1 MAAIEKL
8 PDLRAG
14 GDGGFQDAYYC
25 ALCEMWM
32 GKEQVEDHLTGKK
45 HRNSTGGEKKKVI
58 ETASEPASS
67 SEIAMRAGQGGSVRV
82 ALISMAGEEVGAINV
97 APHSD
102 WRDIAVEVRLQT
114 CDLQA
119 VPPADRADVRAA
131 TGASMAAEGV
141 QVIRRP
147 DID

>member
-1 MAAIEKL
+1 MLGHFKRLEL
-8 PDLRAG
+8 
-14 GDGGFQDAYYC
+14 
-25 ALCEMWM
+25 
-32 GKEQVEDHLTGKK
+32 
-45 HRNSTGGEKKKVI
+45 
-58 ETASEPASS
+58 
-67 SEIAMRAGQGGSVRV
+67 RAGQGGSVRV
-82 ALISMAGEEVGAINV
+82 ALISMAGVEVGAIFV
-97 APHSD
+97 APDSG

-119 VPPADRADVRAA
+119 VPPADKADVRAA

>member
-32 GKEQVEDHLTGKK
+32 GNRHVEDHLTGKK
-45 HRNSTGGEKKKVI
+45 HRESCTGGEKKKVT

-67 SEIAMRAGQGGSVRV
+67 SGVRV
-82 ALISMAGEEVGAINV
+82 ALISMAGVEVGAINV
-97 APHSD
+97 APDSL
-102 WRDIAVEVRLQT
+102 WRDIAVEVRLQF

-119 VPPADRADVRAA
+119 VPPTDMADVRAA

-147 DID
+147 DIDSRALS